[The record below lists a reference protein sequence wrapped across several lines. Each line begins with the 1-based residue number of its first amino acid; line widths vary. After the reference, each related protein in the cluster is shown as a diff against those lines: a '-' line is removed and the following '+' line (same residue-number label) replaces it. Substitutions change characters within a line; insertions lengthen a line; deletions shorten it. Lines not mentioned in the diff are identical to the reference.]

1 MKFAWVMAE
10 GNVWDKKKQFITT
23 ALESGMDHI
32 VDFTD
37 VDNIRRL
44 GNVKIIS
51 DTEASDI
58 VMVGR
63 NSEGDGT
70 LKIPDDLSESKDLVA
85 VKRLKRMDKK
95 VSAYVEITSKKHEQ
109 LARILGKDADYLILM
124 GRDWKVIPLENIIAD
139 LQKENVK
146 IIAAVADYDEAKVA
160 LETLEHGTD
169 GVLLC
174 PREINQIKK
183 VSELIEKI
191 QSESYQMKAA
201 TITKVEPVGIG
212 DRVCVD
218 TCSMMQLGEGM
229 LVGSYSQGL
238 FLVHSES
245 MESEYVASR
254 PFRVNA
260 GPVHAYVMTPGNKTK
275 YLSELE
281 TGDEVLT
288 VDQEGNTK
296 IAIVGRVKIEKRPL
310 MLVEAEYEGV
320 VLRTLLQNAETIR
333 LVTEDGEPKSVAEL
347 KLGDK
352 VMIYLDP
359 NARHFGMAIEESIIE
374 K

>member
-1 MKFAWVMAE
+1 M
-10 GNVWDKKKQFITT
+10 
-23 ALESGMDHI
+23 
-32 VDFTD
+32 
-37 VDNIRRL
+37 
-44 GNVKIIS
+44 
-51 DTEASDI
+51 
-58 VMVGR
+58 
-63 NSEGDGT
+63 
-70 LKIPDDLSESKDLVA
+70 
-85 VKRLKRMDKK
+85 
-95 VSAYVEITSKKHEQ
+95 
-109 LARILGKDADYLILM
+109 
-124 GRDWKVIPLENIIAD
+124 
-139 LQKENVK
+139 
-146 IIAAVADYDEAKVA
+146 
-160 LETLEHGTD
+160 
-169 GVLLC
+169 
-174 PREINQIKK
+174 
-183 VSELIEKI
+183 
-191 QSESYQMKAA
+191 
-201 TITKVEPVGIG
+201 GIG

-296 IAIVGRVKIEKRPL
+296 TAIVGRVKIEKRPL
-310 MLVEAEYEGV
+310 MLIEAEHEGV

-333 LVTEDGEPKSVAEL
+333 LVTENGKPISVADL
-347 KLGDK
+347 KVGDK

-359 NARHFGMAIEESIIE
+359 NARHFGMAIEETIIE

>member
-1 MKFAWVMAE
+1 MKFAWIMAE

-23 ALESGMDHI
+23 ALESGMDHV
-32 VDFTD
+32 VDFSD

-44 GNVKIIS
+44 GNVKLIS
-51 DTEASDI
+51 DIDGSD
-58 VMVGR
+58 VMLVGR

-70 LKIPDDLSESKDLVA
+70 LIIPDDLSESKDLAA

-95 VSAYVEITSKKHEQ
+95 VAAYVEILTKKHQE
-109 LARILGKDADYLILM
+109 LAALLGKEADYLILM
-124 GRDWKVIPLENIIAD
+124 GRDWKVIPLENLIAG
-139 LQKENVK
+139 LQDEDVK

-160 LETLEHGTD
+160 LETMEHGTD
-169 GVLLC
+169 GILLC
-174 PREINQIKK
+174 PHEISHIKK
-183 VSELIEKI
+183 VSELIDKI
-191 QSESYQMKAA
+191 KSESYQLKPA
-201 TITKVEPVGIG
+201 TVTKVEPVGIG

-288 VDQEGNTK
+288 VDQEGNSK
-296 IAIVGRVKIEKRPL
+296 VAIVGRVKIEKRPL
-310 MLVEAEYEGV
+310 MLVEAESDGV
-320 VLRTLLQNAETIR
+320 ILRTLLQNAETIR
-333 LVTEDGEPKSVAEL
+333 LVAEDGTPLSVAEL
-347 KLGDK
+347 KVGDK

-359 NARHFGMAIEESIIE
+359 KARHFGMAIEETIIE

>member
-1 MKFAWVMAE
+1 MKFAWIMAE

-23 ALESGMDHI
+23 ALESGMDHV
-32 VDFTD
+32 VDFSN

-44 GNVKIIS
+44 GNVKLIS
-51 DTEASDI
+51 DIDGSD
-58 VMVGR
+58 VMLVGR

-70 LKIPDDLSESKDLVA
+70 LIIPDDLSESKDLAA

-95 VSAYVEITSKKHEQ
+95 VAAYVEILTKKHQE
-109 LARILGKDADYLILM
+109 LAALLGKEADYLILM
-124 GRDWKVIPLENIIAD
+124 GRDWKVIPLENLIAG
-139 LQKENVK
+139 LQDEDVK

-160 LETLEHGTD
+160 LETMEHGTD
-169 GVLLC
+169 GILLC
-174 PREINQIKK
+174 PHEISHIKK
-183 VSELIEKI
+183 VSELIDKI
-191 QSESYQMKAA
+191 KSESYQLKPA

-218 TCSMMQLGEGM
+218 TCSMMHLGEGM

-260 GPVHAYVMTPGNKTK
+260 GPVHAYIMTPGNKTK

-288 VDQEGNTK
+288 VDQKGNSK
-296 IAIVGRVKIEKRPL
+296 VAIVGRVKIEKRPL
-310 MLVEAEYEGV
+310 MLVEAESDGV
-320 VLRTLLQNAETIR
+320 ILRTLLQNAETIR
-333 LVTEDGEPKSVAEL
+333 LVAEDGTPLSVAEL
-347 KLGDK
+347 KVGDK

-359 NARHFGMAIEESIIE
+359 KARHFGMAIEETIIE

>member
-1 MKFAWVMAE
+1 
-10 GNVWDKKKQFITT
+10 
-23 ALESGMDHI
+23 
-32 VDFTD
+32 
-37 VDNIRRL
+37 
-44 GNVKIIS
+44 
-51 DTEASDI
+51 
-58 VMVGR
+58 MVGR

-70 LKIPDDLSESKDLVA
+70 LNIPDDLSESKDLAA
-85 VKRLKRMDKK
+85 VKRLKRMDKT
-95 VSAYVEITSKKHEQ
+95 VAAYVEITSKKHEQ

-139 LQKENVK
+139 LQGEKVK
-146 IIAAVADYDEAKVA
+146 IIAAVSDYDEAKVA

-174 PREINQIKK
+174 PQEMSQIKK
-183 VSELIEKI
+183 VAELIEKI
-191 QSESYQMKAA
+191 QSESYPMKTA
-201 TITKVEPVGIG
+201 TITRVEPVGIG

-218 TCSMMQLGEGM
+218 TCSMMHLGEGM

-310 MLVEAEYEGV
+310 MLVEAESEGV
-320 VLRTLLQNAETIR
+320 ILRTLLQNAETIR

-352 VMIYLDP
+352 VMVYLDP